1 MRRKLLLPM
10 LLVLVLSQLG
20 TLNLTIP
27 MVSAAVSPYIA
38 VVPESTVDSALT
50 PGMNYTISIYTDYN
64 GSDINGYGFEL
75 TYDPNVLEGIEVVNG
90 DLIADGT
97 MFLSFGFNNT
107 AGRLRFTNNFL
118 FSSSKPRPSTS
129 GPGTLANVTFRV
141 VAKGTSNITLED
153 QGMHGEHAYRTRLY
167 GYLDGGWGS
176 LFSIIDSAT
185 MPDHIQHGLFDNR
198 FQHDVAVVDVIAP
211 DMAASGEFVPIN
223 VAVANIGKSAEVAN
237 VTIRYDTTYID
248 SQNVTLAIGASETVS
263 FSWNTTGVSQGNH
276 TINATA
282 TIDDDGDLT
291 DNWKNTP
298 ILIAKHDVA
307 VEDIS
312 PPSSTQV
319 IVGELVT
326 ISVGVKNHGGYNEIF
341 QVNVTYDTGTIGEPQ
356 QVQLDPNK
364 YDKIHFTWNTT
375 GVALGSYM
383 IRAEAILNEDVNPD
397 NNLMTTSIDVDPL
410 LGGTVTN
417 ALTGDPILGATV
429 TANGYSATTDAGGHY
444 TITDVPPGTYTV
456 TASAT
461 GYESA
466 SQHTTTVV
474 AGESTTVNFALRVI
488 STVTISADPANI
500 TVGNSTT
507 LSGSISPIR
516 GGLNVTIQ
524 YKLKDEEV
532 WNNLTIVTT
541 NESGQYSHVW
551 APETAGTYEVKASWL
566 GDDRTSPA
574 ESNVQ
579 PITVQELPSGIPVY
593 LYAVAIVAAGVAA
606 TVMAAAFY
614 FLRIRKPKTKQ
625 PETRLF
631 SIFSS

>member
-1 MRRKLLLPM
+1 MRSKLLLPL
-10 LLVLVLSQLG
+10 LLVLVLSELS

-90 DLIADGT
+90 DLIADDT
-97 MFLSFGFNNT
+97 MFLSVGFNNT

-118 FSSSKPRPSTS
+118 FSTSEQRPLTS

-167 GYLDGGWGS
+167 GYLDGGWGD
-176 LFSIIDSAT
+176 LFNIIDSAT
-185 MPDHIQHGLFDNR
+185 MPDHIQHGFFDNR
-198 FQHDVAVVDVIAP
+198 FQHDVAVGSVIAP
-211 DMAASGEFVPIN
+211 VKAVVGELVPIN
-223 VAVANIGKSAEVAN
+223 VTVANLGKSAEVAN

-248 SQNVTLAIGASETVS
+248 SQNVTLAVGASETVS
-263 FSWNTTGVSQGNH
+263 FSWNTTGVAQGNH

-312 PPSSTQV
+312 PPPSTQV

-326 ISVGVKNHGGYNEIF
+326 ISVGVKNHGGYTETF

-375 GVALGSYM
+375 GVALGSYT
-383 IRAEAILNEDVNPD
+383 IRAEAILSEDVNPD

-417 ALTGDPILGATV
+417 ALTGGPILGATV
-429 TANGYSATTDAGGHY
+429 TANGYAATTDAGGHY

-466 SQHTTTVV
+466 SQHTITVV
-474 AGESTTVNFALRVI
+474 AGEYTTVNFALRVT
-488 STVTISADPANI
+488 SAVTIAADPANI

-507 LSGSISPIR
+507 LSGSISPILE
-516 GGLNVTIQ
+516 GLNVTIQ
-524 YKLKDEEV
+524 YKLEDEEV
-532 WNNLTIVTT
+532 WDNLTIVTT

-551 APETAGTYEVKASWL
+551 APETPGTYEVKASWP
-566 GDDRTSPA
+566 GDDTTSPA

-579 PITVQELPSGIPVY
+579 LVTVQEPPSSTPSY
-593 LYAVAIVAAGVAA
+593 MYIVAAGVAA
-606 TVMAAAFY
+606 IIVAAAFY
-614 FLRIRKPKTKQ
+614 FLRSRKPKIK
-625 PETRLF
+625 
-631 SIFSS
+631 